1 MITTLQGVLEE
12 KNPAYAVIDIAG
24 VGYHVRI
31 PLSSY
36 QALGETGSVIRLF
49 THLVVREDDL
59 QIYGFA
65 TRRERSLFQLLIGIS
80 GVGPKLAQTILSGL
94 AADQLERAVAA
105 QDSETLTAI
114 PGVGRKT
121 AQRLIL
127 ELKDKIAL
135 TEPAEGK
142 SMAVSGFGEEAVLA
156 LVSLGY
162 SRARARKVVSEVMR
176 QDAADSVES
185 IIRQALRRI

>member
-1 MITTLQGVLEE
+1 MITYLQGALVE

-24 VGYHVRI
+24 VGYHVWI

-36 QALGETGSVIRLF
+36 QALGETGSDIRLF

-94 AADQLERAVAA
+94 AADQLERAVVA
-105 QDSETLTAI
+105 QDPETLTAI

-135 TEPAEGK
+135 TEAVEGK
-142 SMAVSGFGEEAVLA
+142 SMTFSGPEEEAVLA

>member
-1 MITTLQGVLEE
+1 MITYLQGTLVE

-24 VGYHVRI
+24 VGYHVWI

-36 QALGETGSVIRLF
+36 QALGESGSGIQLF
-49 THLVVREDDL
+49 THLVVREDAL

-127 ELKDKIAL
+127 ELKDKITL
-135 TEPAEGK
+135 TDAGEGK
-142 SMAVSGFGEEAVLA
+142 SMPLSGLEEEAVLA

-162 SRARARKVVSEVMR
+162 PRARARKVVSEVMR
-176 QDAADSVES
+176 KDASGSVES
-185 IIRQALRRI
+185 IIRQALSGI